1 MRLMLLKGRGGSSL
15 RPRWYGRASIRG
27 RLRTVPLCMWKG
39 TPPPTGRVTDQGDRA
54 FEASRVK
61 AMAELRE
68 AVEGERSKADEAAL
82 SERVHRA
89 RYGRKV
95 KEYRVKDMPRLWCDI
110 PRRRKPSD
118 FHQTNMLRVIGRFV
132 EYMADHAPAVEE
144 LGAVEASHASGFIE
158 GREAEGVSGRTLNV
172 EISVLRGMFKRYAPF
187 SSAFRE
193 YLADCPMR
201 EENTI
206 HRTPFTSAEL
216 NRIMQEAADDDFL
229 RPLIVCAICSAMRR
243 GDVCRLRWGAVD
255 LARGMLRVKTAKT
268 GADVQIPILPPLRR
282 ELEMARAAL
291 PRKPEPD
298 ASAFVWPPAAR
309 MIADTPDML
318 DRLLKSVLVRAGLV
332 APQKKSAENQ
342 KELEELDPRE
352 LQRRIQKAIRGA
364 RGWSQKRR
372 HKTEEICSAYLAGR
386 SLKAV
391 AARLGLSVGLVS
403 TRLSQMQTITGAR
416 IVRRTASAPVADTLA
431 PKSPDV
437 QRLKCGSTRGWHS
450 FRTGWITA
458 ALAAGVPVEL
468 VRRVSGHTAVDV
480 ILRHYLRPNE
490 AQLKEA
496 IAAPMARALA
506 LDDHNPP
513 QADAGSSADD
523 RTEIRNAL
531 PAHLRK
537 RFDRIMDETAAGI
550 GG

>member
-1 MRLMLLKGRGGSSL
+1 MRLMLLTGRDGSSL

-27 RLRTVPLCMWKG
+27 RLRTIPLCMWKG
-39 TPPPTGRVTDQGDRA
+39 TPPMSKKVTDQGDRA

-95 KEYRVKDMPRLWCDI
+95 KEYHVKDMPRLWSEI

-118 FHQTNMLRVIGRFV
+118 FHRTNMLRVIGRFV
-132 EYMADHAPAVEE
+132 KYMAYHAPSVEE
-144 LGAVEASHASGFIE
+144 LGEAKAEHVGGFIE
-158 GREAEGVSGRTLNV
+158 GREAEGASGKTLNV
-172 EISVLRGMFKRYAPF
+172 EISVLRGLFKRFAPF
-187 SSAFRE
+187 SSAFRD
-193 YLADCPMR
+193 YLADCPSR

-206 HRTPFTSAEL
+206 HRTPFTTAEL
-216 NRIMQEAADDDFL
+216 NRIVQAAADDDFL

-268 GADVQIPILPPLRR
+268 GADVSIPILPPLRR
-282 ELEMARAAL
+282 ELEKARAAL

-298 ASAFVWPPAAR
+298 VSAFVWPPAAR
-309 MIADTPDML
+309 TYADSPDTL
-318 DRLLKSVLVRAGLV
+318 DRLLKAVMVKAGMV
-332 APQKKSAENQ
+332 APPKISAENQ
-342 KELEELDPRE
+342 RKLEELEPRE
-352 LQRRIQKAIRGA
+352 LQRRIQKTVREAP
-364 RGWSQKRR
+364 GWSQERR
-372 HKTEEICSAYLAGR
+372 QRTAEICHSYLSGR
-386 SLKAV
+386 SLKTV
-391 AARLGLSVGLVS
+391 ADRLDVSPALVS
-403 TRLSQMQTITGAR
+403 TRLNEMETLTGAR
-416 IVRRTASAPVADTLA
+416 IVRRAASAPVADTLA
-431 PKSPDV
+431 AKSPDV
-437 QRLKCGSTRGWHS
+437 RRLKSGSVRGWHS

-480 ILRHYLRPNE
+480 ILKHYFRPNE
-490 AQLKEA
+490 AQLQEA

-506 LDDHNPP
+506 LDGHNAPRV
-513 QADAGSSADD
+513 DGGSPADD
-523 RTEIRNAL
+523 RAEIRNAL